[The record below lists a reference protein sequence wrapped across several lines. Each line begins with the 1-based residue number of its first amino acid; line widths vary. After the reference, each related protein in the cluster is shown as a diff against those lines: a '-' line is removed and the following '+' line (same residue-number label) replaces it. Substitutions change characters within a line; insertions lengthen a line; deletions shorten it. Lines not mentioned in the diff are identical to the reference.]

1 MFVYM
6 FYASEDAGYYFGL
19 QYTLH
24 NTYIHTDTYIY
35 IELYILQNIYTQ
47 IHTSI

>member
-19 QYTLH
+19 QYTLY

-35 IELYILQNIYTQ
+35 IELQIL
-47 IHTSI
+47 